1 MMNRHMKHGA
11 GFPIDSW
18 HKRRDTV
25 NSHPEVGPGGCETL
39 DFGMGDPKIHGP
51 QKHEVA
57 RYPQIPANVP
67 ISSEKTHRKD
77 P

>member
-1 MMNRHMKHGA
+1 MIPSKA
-11 GFPIDSW
+11 LLQPPEIA
-18 HKRRDTV
+18 TV
-25 NSHPEVGPGGCETL
+25 NFHPEVGPGGCETL

-57 RYPQIPANVP
+57 RYPQIPATAP
-67 ISSEKTHRKD
+67 ISSENTHRKD